1 MSWTN
6 FSRMSRLSIA
16 VCSLAFI
23 ASLFAQ
29 NNRGSLSGTISDA
42 NGAAEPDAPIQLK
55 NKTTGALA
63 RTSSKSDGSCVFT
76 GLPAGTYQ
84 FTIVMPCCAYNRV
97 TRDAVLEA
105 GKTVNLNIALTET
118 VNGTTL
124 GDDPNRLANVM
135 RKRAKVPSQPVPR
148 TASGKPDLSG
158 VWVEIDDPYPETPE
172 VLPWAAALIK
182 ERSENNGK
190 DAPHNHC
197 LPGPPPAPGSSS
209 PFITKFVQI
218 GSLLVILFED
228 TPGFRQVFL
237 DGRSHPSNWDP
248 TWMGHSLG
256 KWVGDVLIVDTVGF
270 NDRSWL
276 GGLGGGPVPHTEM
289 LHMTERYRRVDFGHM
304 DLAVTF
310 EDPGTFVK
318 PFHMNVKLD
327 LIPQEEV
334 MEYVCENNKPEHLV
348 GK

>member
-1 MSWTN
+1 MT
-6 FSRMSRLSIA
+6 RLILA
-16 VCSLAFI
+16 TCSLAFI
-23 ASLFAQ
+23 GSVYAQ
-29 NNRGSLSGTISDA
+29 NERSSLTGTISDPR
-42 NGAAEPDAPIQLK
+42 GAAVAEAPIQLK
-55 NKTTGALA
+55 NKATGAFA
-63 RTSSKSDGSCVFT
+63 RISSKADGSYTLT
-76 GLPAGTYQ
+76 GLAAGTYE
-84 FTIVMPCCAYNRV
+84 FSIVMPCCAYKR
-97 TRDAVLEA
+97 TTQDILLEA
-105 GKTVNLNIALTET
+105 GKTIQLNIRLAET

-135 RKRAKVPSQPVPR
+135 RNRARIPSQPVPR
-148 TASGKPDLSG
+148 IGGKPDLSG

-197 LPGPPPAPGSSS
+197 LPGPPPVPGSSS
-209 PFITKFVQI
+209 PFITKFVQT

-228 TPGFRQVFL
+228 NPGFRQVFL
-237 DGRSHPSNWDP
+237 DGRGHPSNWDP

-256 KWVGDVLIVDTVGF
+256 KWEGDVLVVDTVGF

-276 GGLGGGPVPHTEM
+276 GGIGGGAIPHTEM
-289 LHMTERYRRVDFGHM
+289 LHMTERYRRMDFGHM
-304 DLAVTF
+304 DLAITF

-318 PFHMNVKLD
+318 PFHINIKLD
-327 LIPQEEV
+327 LTPQEELL
-334 MEYVCENNKPEHLV
+334 EYVCENNKPEHLV

>member
-1 MSWTN
+1 
-6 FSRMSRLSIA
+6 MSRLKLVA
-16 VCSLAFI
+16 CSLAFLGS
-23 ASLFAQ
+23 ASAQ
-29 NNRGSLSGTISDA
+29 NGRGSLTGAISDP
-42 NGAAEPDAPIQLK
+42 NGGVVAEAPIQLR
-55 NKTTGALA
+55 NKATAALA
-63 RTSSKSDGSCVFT
+63 RTSSKSDGRYT
-76 GLPAGTYQ
+76 LDGLAAGTYE
-84 FTIVMPCCAYNRV
+84 FSIIMPCCAYKRI
-97 TRDAVLEA
+97 TQDISIEA
-105 GKTVNLNIALTET
+105 GKTVQLNIKLGET

-135 RKRAKVPSQPVPR
+135 RKRAKVPSQAVPR
-148 TASGKPDLSG
+148 IGGKPDLSG

-172 VLPWAAALIK
+172 ALPWAAALIK

-197 LPGPPPAPGSSS
+197 LPGPPPAPGSSA
-209 PFITKFVQI
+209 PFITKFVQA

-228 TPGFRQVFL
+228 VPGFRQVFL
-237 DGRSHPSNWDP
+237 DGRGHPSNWDP
-248 TWMGHSLG
+248 TWMGHSTG
-256 KWVGDVLIVDTVGF
+256 KWEGDVLVVDTVGF

-289 LHMTERYRRVDFGHM
+289 LHMTERYRRVDLGHM

-318 PFHMNVKLD
+318 PFHTNVKLD
-327 LIPQEEV
+327 LTPQEEL
-334 MEYVCENNKPEHLV
+334 MEYVCENNRPEHLV

>member
-1 MSWTN
+1 
-6 FSRMSRLSIA
+6 MSRLILA
-16 VCSLAFI
+16 TCSLAFI
-23 ASLFAQ
+23 ASVSAQ
-29 NNRGSLSGTISDA
+29 SDRGSLAGTISDPS
-42 NGAAEPDAPIQLK
+42 GAAVAEAPIQLK
-55 NKTTGALA
+55 NKATGAIA
-63 RTSSKSDGSCVFT
+63 RTSSESDGGYTIT
-76 GLPAGTYQ
+76 GLASGSYE
-84 FTIVMPCCAYNRV
+84 FSIVMPCCAYKRT
-97 TRDAVLEA
+97 TRDILLEP
-105 GKTVNLNIALTET
+105 GKTVQLNIRLVET

-135 RKRAKVPSQPVPR
+135 RKRARIPSQPVPR
-148 TASGKPDLSG
+148 IGGKPDLSG

-197 LPGPPPAPGSSS
+197 LPGPPPAPGASS
-209 PFITKFVQI
+209 PFITKFVQT

-228 TPGFRQVFL
+228 NPGFRQVFL
-237 DGRSHPSNWDP
+237 DGRRHPSNWDP

-256 KWVGDVLIVDTVGF
+256 KWEGDVLVVDTVGF

-276 GGLGGGPVPHTEM
+276 GGIGGGPVPHTEM

-318 PFHMNVKLD
+318 PFHINVKLD
-327 LIPQEEV
+327 LTPQEELL
-334 MEYVCENNKPEHLV
+334 EYVCENNKPEHLV